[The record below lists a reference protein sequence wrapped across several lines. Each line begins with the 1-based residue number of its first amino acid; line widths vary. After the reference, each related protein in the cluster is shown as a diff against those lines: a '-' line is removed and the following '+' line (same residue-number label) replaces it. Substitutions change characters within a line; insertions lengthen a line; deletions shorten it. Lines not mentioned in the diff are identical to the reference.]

1 MHRAALEGGR
11 GVDEAAGRAR
21 AVWSRNQAGE
31 PLAALPRLPGP
42 RHLLFSHQVV
52 VAVQVMQGWWAVMIG

>member
-31 PLAALPRLPGP
+31 PLAVPHRPRP

-52 VAVQVMQGWWAVMIG
+52 VAVQAMQSWWAVMMIG